1 MREDSVGVGFTPDY
15 PVAKLCRDEK
25 IGTIYEGT
33 SNMQLQTI
41 AKQLLQ
47 ER

>member
-15 PVAKLCRDEK
+15 PVAKLYCDAK

-33 SNMQLQTI
+33 SNMQVQTI
-41 AKQLLQ
+41 AKQPPQ